1 VCKTAGSPWLT
12 IYNNLTQSGQS
23 YYDFVVTV
31 AVLVSIQTGERVRQL
46 AMRFPRL
53 LTECTVSWFH
63 GWSTEAFVDVATH
76 EMADFDVD
84 CESEVK
90 RDLCSNLASAHQQA
104 VDMSAVYRQRYH
116 VFTGT
121 RPRVGHSRGCT

>member
-1 VCKTAGSPWLT
+1 
-12 IYNNLTQSGQS
+12 
-23 YYDFVVTV
+23 
-31 AVLVSIQTGERVRQL
+31 
-46 AMRFPRL
+46 MRFPRL

-63 GWSTEAFVDVATH
+63 GWSTEAFVVVATH

-90 RDLCSNLASAHQQA
+90 RELCSNLASVHQQA

-116 VFTGT
+116 VLSAACGPT
-121 RPRVGHSRGCT
+121 RVTPGAVSKWVSV